1 MRIAYLVH
9 WNEGPRSGVFK
20 KVAGQ
25 ISEWTRLGHRV
36 ALFLFTSG
44 TGEEWG
50 RELGGVEV
58 VVQSYQGG
66 LSRLLDFRKL
76 AQRVRQ
82 WGPDVLYHRFDHYYY
97 SLPALLRKFSSVL
110 EINSNDLTEM
120 RMDKDLRYHFHR
132 LTRAR
137 VLKAAAGTVFVSR
150 ELSEVPEFSRYT
162 QISTIIGNGI
172 NLDDFLVSKSLASAP
187 PAPAAVSAQ
196 TAADGLSRRDGGYG
210 EAPAIGAAE
219 APASSAT
226 ETLAFSASEA
236 HASGATVAP
245 ASGAPGPAGVMAGL
259 LVLDEPGPSGREPT
273 RELQES
279 AQLGHQERERPYEP
293 HQPEQFQ
300 PVPQPNDSDLTHH
313 PEQSQ
318 HLQQFHQMPHPNQP
332 PARQLGDPS
341 VQQSPAAADAVQLVF
356 IGSPGQAWHGVD
368 AIAELAKARPQWSFD
383 LIGVDASGLP
393 APVPVNMTFH
403 GRLARKDY
411 QPLLERADL
420 AIGTLALYR
429 KQMKEASPLKVRE
442 YMANG
447 LPVITAYEETDFPEP
462 VPFIL
467 QLPNSPG
474 NVRDGLAQI
483 DAFASAWRR
492 RKVPRKAISHLD
504 TRVKESQRLSY
515 MKLIREKGER
525 S

>member
-1 MRIAYLVH
+1 MRIAYLIH

-20 KVAGQ
+20 KVADQ

-36 ALFLFTSG
+36 ALFLFTSES
-44 TGEEWG
+44 GEEWV

-66 LSRLLDFRKL
+66 LSRLMDFRKL

-82 WGPDVLYHRFDHYYY
+82 WKPEVLYHRFDHYYY
-97 SLPALLRKFSSVL
+97 SLPTLLKKFPSVL

-137 VLKAAAGTVFVSR
+137 VLRAAAGAVFVSR
-150 ELSEVPEFSRYT
+150 ELSEAPEFSRYT
-162 QISTIIGNGI
+162 KLGTVIGNGI
-172 NLDDFLVSKSLASAP
+172 NLDHYLVSKSLAIAP
-187 PAPAAVSAQ
+187 PASAAISAQ
-196 TAADGLSRRDGGYG
+196 VAADGLSSRDGRYE
-210 EAPAIGAAE
+210 EALTSG
-219 APASSAT
+219 
-226 ETLAFSASEA
+226 ASEA
-236 HASGATVAP
+236 FASGAFGTA
-245 ASGAPGPAGVMAGL
+245 GAMAGL
-259 LVLDEPGPSGREPT
+259 LVLEESGPSGREHI
-273 RELQES
+273 RQHQEP
-279 AQLGHQERERPYEP
+279 APLGHQDPERPRES
-293 HQPEQFQ
+293 HQPEQSQ
-300 PVPQPNDSDLTHH
+300 Q
-313 PEQSQ
+313 QS
-318 HLQQFHQMPHPNQP
+318 HQTSHSYQLPDQ
-332 PARQLGDPS
+332 QLGDPS
-341 VQQSPAAADAVQLVF
+341 IQQGPAAADAVQLVF

-368 AIAELAKARPQWSFD
+368 AIAELAEARPQWSFD
-383 LIGVDASGLP
+383 LIGVDASELP
-393 APVPVNMTFH
+393 APAPANMTFH

-442 YMANG
+442 YLANG
-447 LPVITAYEETDFPEP
+447 LPVITAYTETDFPEP

-467 QLPNSPG
+467 QLPSSPG
-474 NVRDGLAQI
+474 NVRDGLARI
-483 DAFASAWRR
+483 DDFASAWRG

-515 MKLIREKGER
+515 MKLIREQGER